1 VRKEI
6 VLLVIG
12 ILLLS
17 INGCSGHDQPG
28 TSSAQPVTGRPAA
41 TVNQAATT
49 VRAATQQAANSNPD
63 ATGNSSLYD
72 QSLVF
77 PDGKVITSDI
87 GQIGY
92 GWKGLGIQLCTMW
105 AYPGSG
111 NALRNLVGNHVVR
124 FSQQPVTLDIGPE
137 VMVSVDRDSPAASGS
152 NTVHHEIWLIVFHPD
167 PQHTDRQIA
176 YTLQARLGAV
186 SPDEASFEILE
197 LAKTWDIPAL
207 HSSQP
212 GLSIKLG
219 PASGP
224 QVSVAPGATVAF
236 NCSNGI
242 IPVFV
247 SVDDKIISSDLPVQV
262 AVKPDGWYF
271 EAKIRPS
278 GSEYYFII
286 RVDPT
291 APRTGEVTLSNICD
305 QNDKVLVAGPIT
317 FGIALAG

>member
-49 VRAATQQAANSNPD
+49 VPAATQQAANSNPD

-124 FSQQPVTLDIGPE
+124 F
-137 VMVSVDRDSPAASGS
+137 
-152 NTVHHEIWLIVFHPD
+152 
-167 PQHTDRQIA
+167 
-176 YTLQARLGAV
+176 
-186 SPDEASFEILE
+186 
-197 LAKTWDIPAL
+197 
-207 HSSQP
+207 
-212 GLSIKLG
+212 
-219 PASGP
+219 
-224 QVSVAPGATVAF
+224 
-236 NCSNGI
+236 
-242 IPVFV
+242 
-247 SVDDKIISSDLPVQV
+247 
-262 AVKPDGWYF
+262 
-271 EAKIRPS
+271 
-278 GSEYYFII
+278 
-286 RVDPT
+286 
-291 APRTGEVTLSNICD
+291 
-305 QNDKVLVAGPIT
+305 
-317 FGIALAG
+317 